1 MDGARNQLLAGS
13 GLTADENG
21 GIALRHLAHHCQHFL
36 ERAAR
41 ADDALEVVDVALRV
55 TEVIDLMLH
64 PPHLERLLD
73 LDLHLLDL
81 EGLLHVVERARL
93 DGLDGGGYGAER
105 GHEDDGGRGMQL
117 LRGLQDLEP
126 GAATHLQV
134 ADDDVEEA
142 LVELL
147 DGGVAIRR
155 FLDLV
160 PRFGNRLRES
170 AAERVVVVC
179 DQYAAHFVLFY
190 FALYFSSL
198 FGIPAQRNR

>member
-1 MDGARNQLLAGS
+1 MCL
-13 GLTADENG
+13 
-21 GIALRHLAHHCQHFL
+21 
-36 ERAAR
+36 
-41 ADDALEVVDVALRV
+41 
-55 TEVIDLMLH
+55 

-81 EGLLHVVERARL
+81 EGLLNVVERAGL
-93 DGLDGGGYGAER
+93 DGLDGGRDGAER
-105 GHEDDGGRGMQL
+105 SHEDDGGRRMQL
-117 LRGLQDLEP
+117 LGSLQHLEP

-142 LVELL
+142 RVELL
-147 DGGVAIRR
+147 DCGRAIRR

-170 AAERVVVVC
+170 AAERVVIVC

-190 FALYFSSL
+190 FAFRLSTPDLRGRLVVASFVIFVTRYL
-198 FGIPAQRNR
+198 CAPKRA